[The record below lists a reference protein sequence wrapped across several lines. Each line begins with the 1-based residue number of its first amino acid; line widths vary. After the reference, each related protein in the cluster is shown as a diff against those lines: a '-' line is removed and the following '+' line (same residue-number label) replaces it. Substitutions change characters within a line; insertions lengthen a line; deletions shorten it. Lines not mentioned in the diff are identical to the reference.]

1 MPWESLQSADPAI
14 ETRKGGEALNGLGA
28 TYLPTPANYLQSV
41 WGWQALQFY

>member
-28 TYLPTPANYLQSV
+28 TYLPTPANYLQ
-41 WGWQALQFY
+41 